1 MNRHE
6 IQTVLCSDQITAHS
20 AKKITF
26 IRFPGHNA
34 TWWKKKKRNLLFG
47 GKGNKTFLWVL
58 LMEFL
63 VKPCNVRLGWLA
75 GWLFL
80 QPCLC
85 AGELDWAG
93 ERYGCGRA
101 GLGNVLAVEDRHVG
115 HARDLWRHSQTSQ
128 CSDSTFLSRLDP
140 NPA

>member
-75 GWLFL
+75 GCFFSLVSVLESWI
-80 QPCLC
+80 
-85 AGELDWAG
+85 
-93 ERYGCGRA
+93 
-101 GLGNVLAVEDRHVG
+101 GLGNVMAVAELG
-115 HARDLWRHSQTSQ
+115 
-128 CSDSTFLSRLDP
+128 
-140 NPA
+140 